1 LDTNSESKLVS
12 IPSIWA
18 SQVKNGLT
26 PTETPLAFFIGN
38 LSPELQFQESILVLT
53 KQHLYCFGSVGSPS
67 LEKNDSQT
75 ASAGKWSLRATLE
88 LVVTEQRGLGSIQL
102 MEPDSRI
109 AVWRFT
115 AGKLAEAKRFVQH
128 FDAMQVAPGTSPV
141 AQEAASEVCPVC
153 GGPMQSGE
161 LACQNCSPE
170 AAPPPSRSLW
180 RLVRFAKPRAWSIF
194 LGFALT
200 LSSTAAGL
208 IPPYLTMP
216 LVDKVLIPYQT
227 GQSTSLDALPWY
239 LAGLFLA
246 AVLAWLLSWA
256 KTYVLASVGEN
267 IAADLRT
274 QTYSHL
280 QKLSLEFFGG
290 KRTGDLIS
298 RVSDDTQRICDFLS
312 VQVLDFATDLIMI
325 ILTAIVL
332 FTINPTMAFITLLPF
347 PLIAWLIQRVRAQ
360 LRHGFARG
368 YAAWA
373 ELMNVLADTLPGIR
387 VVKAFAQEHREVSRF
402 IVRNQHVLEANNR
415 VNRLWATFAPVIT
428 FLTDIGML
436 IVWGFG
442 AWHVAKGNVTIGAL
456 TVFITY
462 IGRLFARL
470 DSMSRMLAATQRAAA
485 STHRIFEILDRVPSV
500 AEPVRPAHP
509 GRLQGK
515 IELRDISFR
524 YGSRQVLFNVSLD
537 IKPGEMIGLVGPSGS
552 GKSTLVNLVCRFFD
566 PHEGS
571 ILADNQDI
579 RSFSISEY
587 RSNIGIVLQDPF
599 LFFGSIADNIS
610 YGRPNATRQEIIA
623 AAKAARAHQF
633 ILRLADGYDSMVGE
647 RGQSLSG
654 GERQRISIARALL
667 TDPRVLILDEATS
680 SVDSETERE
689 IQAALDYLILGRT
702 TIAIAH
708 RISTLRK
715 ADRIVVLEYG
725 HITEIGPHEELI
737 EKDGTY
743 ARLVRAQQQMAQEGI
758 LDI

>member
-1 LDTNSESKLVS
+1 MEKNSETKTLS
-12 IPSIWA
+12 IPENWA
-18 SQVKNGLT
+18 NQVEKSLGPNDA
-26 PTETPLAFFIGN
+26 PQAHFVGN
-38 LSPELQFQESILVLT
+38 LNGQLHYQESLLVLT
-53 KQHLYCFGSVGSPS
+53 NQSLLSFGNSPD
-67 LEKNDSQT
+67 LDGINNRARAAAE
-75 ASAGKWSLRATLE
+75 GKWPLQAGLK
-88 LVVTEQRGLGSIQL
+88 LVVSEQRGLGSIQL
-102 MEPDSRI
+102 IDAESRI

-115 AGKLAEAKRFVQH
+115 AGKLADAKRFVQQFESRQGNSDDRPLVH
-128 FDAMQVAPGTSPV
+128 EAM
-141 AQEAASEVCPVC
+141 SEVCPIC
-153 GGPMQSGE
+153 GGPMKPDES
-161 LACQNCSPE
+161 ACQNCSPE

-180 RLVRFAKPRAWSIF
+180 LLIRFAKPRAWSIF

-216 LVDKVLIPYQT
+216 LVDKLLIPYQT
-227 GQSTSLDALPWY
+227 GQSTSLAALPWY
-239 LAGLFLA
+239 LLGLFLA

-274 QTYSHL
+274 QTYAHL

-325 ILTAIVL
+325 VLTSVVL
-332 FTINPTMAFITLLPF
+332 FSINPMMAFITLLPF
-347 PLIAWLIQRVRAQ
+347 PLIAWAIQRVRAQ

-387 VVKAFAQEHREVSRF
+387 VVKAFAQEHREVNRF

-428 FLTDIGML
+428 FLTDIGLL
-436 IVWGFG
+436 IAWGFG
-442 AWHVAKGNVTIGAL
+442 AWQVAQGNVTIGAL

-500 AEPVRPAHP
+500 AEPVRPTHP

-524 YGSRQVLFNVSLD
+524 YGSRQVLFNVNLD
-537 IKPGEMIGLVGPSGS
+537 IQPGEMIGLVGPSGS

-667 TDPRVLILDEATS
+667 TDPRILILDEATS

-689 IQAALDYLILGRT
+689 IQAALDYLIQGRT

-725 HITEIGPHEELI
+725 HITEIGRHESLI

-743 ARLVRAQQQMAQEGI
+743 ARLVRAQQQMAQDGI